1 MNKQE
6 FEKQAEAL
14 YTDIRSFL
22 DNAFELFYQIEKPQ
36 KAVVPKLVAEWLK
49 EHLYVNTLLEVL
61 NDAENEQIV
70 PSAVNDWILD
80 NQRDFVIAWHNGFEV
95 EQEQLYTVEIPNP
108 NLNTHTILQ
117 KKGKGLVLVT
127 VTNARWKGWENS
139 KLTESEIKEDFEWA
153 WQFAVPMEVEAE

>member
-1 MNKQE
+1 M
-6 FEKQAEAL
+6 
-14 YTDIRSFL
+14 
-22 DNAFELFYQIEKPQ
+22 
-36 KAVVPKLVAEWLK
+36 VPKLVAEWLK

-127 VTNARWKGWENS
+127 VTNA
-139 KLTESEIKEDFEWA
+139 
-153 WQFAVPMEVEAE
+153 

>member
-1 MNKQE
+1 M
-6 FEKQAEAL
+6 
-14 YTDIRSFL
+14 
-22 DNAFELFYQIEKPQ
+22 
-36 KAVVPKLVAEWLK
+36 VPKLVAEWLK

-108 NLNTHTILQ
+108 NLNTHT
-117 KKGKGLVLVT
+117 
-127 VTNARWKGWENS
+127 
-139 KLTESEIKEDFEWA
+139 
-153 WQFAVPMEVEAE
+153 